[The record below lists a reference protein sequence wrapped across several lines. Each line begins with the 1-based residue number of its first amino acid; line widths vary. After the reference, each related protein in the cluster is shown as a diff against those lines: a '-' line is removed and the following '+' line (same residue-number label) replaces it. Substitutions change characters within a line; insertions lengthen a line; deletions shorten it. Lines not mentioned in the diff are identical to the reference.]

1 MVLVLIVG
9 VWPMPVLDLMNAS
22 LVRLVDLVKAVIYAR
37 RIVRGLVGNLASLR
51 YFLPEFA
58 VTATILLLVVL
69 HVVTKSPKSTA
80 SGFLSLLGVG
90 AAILLAGIAPA
101 GAGRSIFEG
110 MVAHDGFAVFFK
122 VLTALATLVVIFMS
136 MDSRDLAG
144 RSQAEYYIFLLST
157 LLGMF
162 LLSSATDIVMLY
174 LALELVSIP
183 SYLLA
188 GYLKGQEHSTEAAMK
203 YVVYGATASGV
214 MIYGFS
220 LLFGLTGSTQIAE
233 IGRSLAAGKATLPM
247 LLAAVMVAVGF
258 GYKIAAVPFHMW
270 SPDVY
275 EGAPTPATAF
285 FSIGPKA
292 AGFAVLV
299 RFYYTVF
306 AAADPGTGLWRL
318 TSAVDWPFLFAALS
332 ALTMTVG
339 NLVAVKQ
346 NNVKRLLAYS
356 SIAHAGYMLMGFV
369 LLSSAGIEAILF
381 YLVVYLF
388 MNLGAFYVVVLVSNA
403 TRGEEISDFT
413 GLGSRAPFAAV
424 ALAIFLFALTG
435 IPPFSGFIGKV
446 YLFAEVIHR
455 GVYWLAVVAALNSV
469 VSLYYYARIVRAMFL
484 AGAEGCVGDPRSRG
498 LRGDA
503 RPARGADADPRR
515 VLGAGG
521 ADRRRF
527 RPDAGVL
534 MPRKGVRGFPW
545 PAFLATVDFSNPYF
559 AVLVLLVIALAMSVG
574 FVLLS
579 QALGPKRYDRIK
591 YGMYECGVDPL
602 TPAAVRV
609 SVKFYLLAILFIL
622 FDLETTFLYPW
633 AVLFRSL
640 GLFGFIEM
648 AVFVGILLVGLVY
661 AWKKG
666 ALEWQ

>member
-1 MVLVLIVG
+1 VFL
-9 VWPMPVLDLMNAS
+9 
-22 LVRLVDLVKAVIYAR
+22 
-37 RIVRGLVGNLASLR
+37 GNLASLR

-69 HVVTKSPKSTA
+69 HVVTKSPRSTA
-80 SGFLSLLGVG
+80 SGFLSIVGVG
-90 AAILLAGIAPA
+90 AAIFLAGFIPA

-136 MDSRDLAG
+136 MDSRDLVG

-162 LLSSATDIVMLY
+162 LLSSY

-188 GYLKGQEHSTEAAMK
+188 GYLKGQEQSTEAAMK
-203 YVVYGATASGV
+203 YVVFGATASGV

-233 IGRSLAAGKATLPM
+233 IGRGLAAGKATLPV
-247 LLAAVMVAVGF
+247 LLAVVMVAVGF

-285 FSIGPKA
+285 FSVGPKA

-306 AAADPGTGLWRL
+306 AAADPDAGLWRL
-318 TSAVDWPFLFAALS
+318 TSAVDWPLLFAALS

-339 NLVAVKQ
+339 NLVAIKQ
-346 NNVKRLLAYS
+346 SNVKRLLAYS

-369 LLSSAGIEAILF
+369 LLSPAGIEAVLF

-388 MNLGAFYVVVLVSNA
+388 MNLGAFYVVVLVGNA
-403 TRGEEISDFT
+403 TSGEEISDFT

-424 ALAIFLFALTG
+424 TLAIFLFALTG

-446 YLFAEVIHR
+446 YLFAEVINR

-469 VSLYYYARIVRAMFL
+469 VSLYYYTRIVRAMFL
-484 AGAEGCVGDPRSRG
+484 VEPKDASVLPVPAVSGA
-498 LRGDA
+498 
-503 RPARGADADPRR
+503 
-515 VLGAGG
+515 
-521 ADRRRF
+521 
-527 RPDAGVL
+527 
-534 MPRKGVRGFPW
+534 M
-545 PAFLATVDFSNPYF
+545 LA
-559 AVLVLLVIALAMSVG
+559 
-574 FVLLS
+574 
-579 QALGPKRYDRIK
+579 
-591 YGMYECGVDPL
+591 
-602 TPAAVRV
+602 
-609 SVKFYLLAILFIL
+609 LLAAPTLI
-622 FDLETTFLYPW
+622 
-633 AVLFRSL
+633 
-640 GLFGFIEM
+640 FG
-648 AVFVGILLVGLVY
+648 VY
-661 AWKKG
+661 WEPVARI
-666 ALEWQ
+666 AADSVRMLAF

>member
-1 MVLVLIVG
+1 
-9 VWPMPVLDLMNAS
+9 
-22 LVRLVDLVKAVIYAR
+22 
-37 RIVRGLVGNLASLR
+37 
-51 YFLPEFA
+51 
-58 VTATILLLVVL
+58 
-69 HVVTKSPKSTA
+69 
-80 SGFLSLLGVG
+80 
-90 AAILLAGIAPA
+90 
-101 GAGRSIFEG
+101 
-110 MVAHDGFAVFFK
+110 
-122 VLTALATLVVIFMS
+122 
-136 MDSRDLAG
+136 
-144 RSQAEYYIFLLST
+144 
-157 LLGMF
+157 
-162 LLSSATDIVMLY
+162 LY

-188 GYLKGQEHSTEAAMK
+188 GYLKGQVQSTEAAMK

-220 LLFGLTGSTQIAE
+220 ILFGLTGTTQVAE

-299 RFYYTVF
+299 RFYFTVF
-306 AAADPGTGLWRL
+306 AAEDPGTGLWRL

-388 MNLGAFYVVVLVSNA
+388 MNLGAFYVVVVVSNA
-403 TRGEEISDFT
+403 TRGEEISDFM

-424 ALAIFLFALTG
+424 VLSIFLFALTG

-455 GVYWLAVVAALNSV
+455 GVYWLAIVAALNSV

-484 AGAEGCVGDPRSRG
+484 EEPK
-498 LRGDA
+498 DA
-503 RPARGADADPRR
+503 SAIPVPA
-515 VLGAGG
+515 V
-521 ADRRRF
+521 
-527 RPDAGVL
+527 
-534 MPRKGVRGFPW
+534 
-545 PAFLATVDFSNPYF
+545 SF
-559 AVLVLLVIALAMSVG
+559 AMLVLLAAPTLILGVYWEPVARIAADSV
-574 FVLLS
+574 
-579 QALGPKRYDRIK
+579 R
-591 YGMYECGVDPL
+591 ML
-602 TPAAVRV
+602 T
-609 SVKFYLLAILFIL
+609 F
-622 FDLETTFLYPW
+622 
-633 AVLFRSL
+633 
-640 GLFGFIEM
+640 
-648 AVFVGILLVGLVY
+648 
-661 AWKKG
+661 
-666 ALEWQ
+666 